1 MIDNSLKHEKTLEGI
16 YLFISQKDFF
26 ITERIT
32 YSETA
37 KTSKL
42 ITDLNENENFIE
54 NEIEHFHENELKESE
69 FIQKYR
75 FEPNKRSK
83 FKRFESI
90 GEMPNNE
97 EKKTSLKKMKLK

>member
-1 MIDNSLKHEKTLEGI
+1 MKKLWKVFICLFHKKT
-16 YLFISQKDFF
+16 FC
-26 ITERIT
+26 ITELIT

-75 FEPNKRSK
+75 FEPNKKSK
-83 FKRFESI
+83 FKRVESI
-90 GEMPNNE
+90 GEMANNE
-97 EKKTSLKKMKLK
+97 KKNFFKRCGHHVGVK